1 MKDED
6 LLLNRK
12 TNFPEIMSIAEAAAY
27 LTISK
32 YFLYTLVKGG
42 FVPYAQIGKRI
53 VFKLNILYNM
63 HILFKGNLSKR
74 ICNSLSSYELIWRL
88 IVLLLLSNN
97 DESQENKKD

>member
-42 FVPYAQIGKRI
+42 FVPYAKIGKRI
-53 VFKLNILYNM
+53 VFRQKERGLLHADAAYEVACRQIGRV
-63 HILFKGNLSKR
+63 FDR
-74 ICNSLSSYELIWRL
+74 IKYE
-88 IVLLLLSNN
+88 NG
-97 DESQENKKD
+97 ESF